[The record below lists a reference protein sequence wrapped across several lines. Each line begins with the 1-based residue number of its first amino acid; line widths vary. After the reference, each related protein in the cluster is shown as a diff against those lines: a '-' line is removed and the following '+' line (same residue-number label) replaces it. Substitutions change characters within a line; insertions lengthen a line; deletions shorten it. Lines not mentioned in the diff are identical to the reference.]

1 MISRKRRLSRRT
13 RPDVRWY
20 RDIWCKT
27 VPPGQSRRILRWP
40 VCGWHQQTLVNR
52 KQTLLNFLSYTPIT
66 FSSVSS
72 VSGQNR
78 SSPTSAPSV
87 TLHLM
92 QTSPAAHAV
101 ACQQISICMG
111 NVPKVSDRCL
121 NKPTSRTYIHSYT
134 ALCLIYSIYT
144 CIVHIHITN
153 VPLQVMSNTLMWHR
167 YTVCIPKDNG

>member
-1 MISRKRRLSRRT
+1 MSDGIETFDAKLFHLDKAGGSWDDLCVDDTNKHKWTENKHCWTSCPT
-13 RPDVRWY
+13 HKH
-20 RDIWCKT
+20 I
-27 VPPGQSRRILRWP
+27 
-40 VCGWHQQTLVNR
+40 
-52 KQTLLNFLSYTPIT
+52 FLGFIRFRSESLFSYLT
-66 FSSVSS
+66 
-72 VSGQNR
+72 
-78 SSPTSAPSV
+78 APSV

>member
-1 MISRKRRLSRRT
+1 MQNCSTWTKQEDLEMTCVWMTPTNISEQ
-13 RPDVRWY
+13 
-20 RDIWCKT
+20 KT
-27 VPPGQSRRILRWP
+27 NTAELP
-40 VCGWHQQTLVNR
+40 VLHTNPI
-52 KQTLLNFLSYTPIT
+52 FLGFIRFRSESLFSYLT
-66 FSSVSS
+66 
-72 VSGQNR
+72 
-78 SSPTSAPSV
+78 APSV

-153 VPLQVMSNTLMWHR
+153 VPLQVMSNTLM
-167 YTVCIPKDNG
+167 